1 MSFSY
6 DEEKCYVCGQQSP
19 EGLKLKFE
27 HIPGGRSRTAHVFE
41 ERHQGYDN
49 IVHGGI
55 LAAVLDDT
63 MSHAIIALGL
73 MPVTIEM
80 TLRYRRPT
88 YVGEEMTFEG
98 EVNKVGRRVVDASAK
113 GIGPDGQV
121 RVEAEGKFIIGRVGN
136 RNDVT

>member
-1 MSFSY
+1 MGFSFE
-6 DEEKCYVCGQQSP
+6 EEKCYVCGAKSP
-19 EGLKLKFE
+19 EGLRIKFE
-27 HIPGGRSRTAHVFE
+27 RIPGGKSRAAHTFE

-98 EVNKVGRRVVDASAK
+98 EVCKVGRRLVDASAV
-113 GIGPDGQV
+113 GRGPDGLV
-121 RVEAEGKFIIGRVGN
+121 RVEAEGKFIIGRVEE
-136 RNDVT
+136 RADVP